1 MLPRKGGGDLQL
13 SAGHLERSKLDV
25 VWQEGW
31 PWSAP
36 GKVSLTSLNLIGFI
50 MKIGCKNATSNA
62 YSCKDSPQISRS
74 IRVLVC

>member
-1 MLPRKGGGDLQL
+1 METLRKQDDCLHLKVLLVLPRKGGGDLQL

-36 GKVSLTSLNLIGFI
+36 GKVSLTSLNL
-50 MKIGCKNATSNA
+50 TW
-62 YSCKDSPQISRS
+62 
-74 IRVLVC
+74 VCYEDWM